1 MVSAAAKKKVTAK
14 KAAAEAKH
22 QNKTAEAAEV
32 VKPQLVSP
40 GNTGKHGHKYGYVRL
55 PACLDPKQ
63 RAILHAVAEQYG
75 LAHSSIGEGQA
86 RQLLLGNSQEPL
98 QDVETAAEELSN
110 EQLCELL
117 DNYLHIDARPSF
129 AAAVA
134 RSPIQPKQAAHPHKG
149 SGTGDKHAY
158 SDISVSDFISS
169 TLPLLEM
176 EKNAEV
182 AQAQE
187 AVSGVRP
194 EKAQAR
200 GRALLNLKLRD
211 AEGGLLGRTLLTFML
226 NKGSGDSMSHPLPPH
241 KFSPHDVVDIRA
253 NKADSNGPALVGGL
267 VYRVKEDCIT
277 VAVEEAPDEGL
288 DQPLR
293 LEKLANEVTYKRLK
307 EAVQSLGNMRQQ
319 GPAAGLVDVL
329 FGQRPPRF
337 MANLPPWTPMNSGL
351 DASQL
356 KAVGLALSSQDIALV
371 HGPPGTGKTT
381 AIVEIIL
388 QEVKRGNKVLA
399 CAASNVAVDNLVER
413 LARADPK
420 MSVVRMG
427 HPARLLPQVLDNSL
441 EAHVMRSDNSS
452 LAKDCRK
459 DIKAANARLTK
470 LGRKDYAERRALRSE
485 LRSLSKEEKQRQ
497 QKAVEEVLKHSSVV
511 CATLTGVA
519 TFHLRDLTFDVAV
532 VDEAAQALEAATWA
546 GLLKAPRAV
555 LAGDHLQLPPTVI
568 SDEAAHKGL
577 SRTLFERL
585 QGKFGSTASAMLTMQ
600 YRMNTSIMQWPSH
613 ELYQDLLTAHPS
625 VASHTLQ
632 GLQEFSASID
642 DVPVLLLIDTAG
654 CNMEE
659 QAEED
664 GDSKR
669 NDGEAKAVMAHIER
683 LLGAG
688 LAAEHIGVI
697 TPYNGQVAA
706 LRELRGDKMSAVE
719 ISSVDGFQGREKEA
733 IVISMVRSNDKG
745 EVGFLSDK
753 RRMNVAFTRA
763 RRHCAVICDSE
774 TVSKDPFLA
783 SLVTYMEAHGVYIS
797 AEELF

>member
-1 MVSAAAKKKVTAK
+1 MVSAAARRNSENKKVTA
-14 KAAAEAKH
+14 AERQSKEGTSAFNQQTPVH
-22 QNKTAEAAEV
+22 RTETLATN
-32 VKPQLVSP
+32 VS
-40 GNTGKHGHKYGYVRL
+40 GYLRL
-55 PACLDPKQ
+55 PACVTPKQ
-63 RAILHAVAEQYG
+63 RAILHALAEQ
-75 LAHSSIGEGQA
+75 HSLQHTSVGEGPA
-86 RQLLLGNSQEPL
+86 RQLLLGHSQETL
-98 QDVETAAEELSN
+98 KDADMLAADRMTNEELC
-110 EQLCELL
+110 QLL
-117 DNYLHIDARPSF
+117 DKHLHIDARPAF
-129 AAAVA
+129 AAAPVEQ
-134 RSPIQPKQAAHPHKG
+134 RSKSTDACTGSHHAH
-149 SGTGDKHAY
+149 STV
-158 SDISVSDFISS
+158 SVSDFVST

-194 EKAQAR
+194 ERVQAR

-211 AEGGLLGRTLLTFML
+211 AEGGLLGRTLLTFIL
-226 NKGSGDSMSHPLPPH
+226 NKGSGDAVAHPLPPH
-241 KFSPHDVVDIRA
+241 KFSPHDVVDVRP
-253 NKADSNGPALVGGL
+253 NKSDSSGPALVGGL

-307 EAVQSLGNMRQQ
+307 EAVQSLANASQQ
-319 GPAAGLVDVL
+319 GPARGLVDVL

-337 MANLPPWTPMNSGL
+337 MANLPPWTPVNTGL
-351 DASQL
+351 DSSQVR
-356 KAVGLALSSQDIALV
+356 AVSLALSSQDIALV

-413 LARADPK
+413 LARSDPK
-420 MSVVRMG
+420 LSVVRMG

-459 DIKAANARLTK
+459 DIKAANNRLLK

-497 QKAVEEVLKHSSVV
+497 QKAVQEVLKHASVV

-519 TFHLRDLTFDVAV
+519 TFQLRDLTFDVTV

-546 GLLKAPRAV
+546 GLLKSPRAV

-568 SDEAAHKGL
+568 SEEAMHKGL
-577 SRTLFERL
+577 GQTLFERL
-585 QGKFGSTASAMLTMQ
+585 QGKFGSSVSAMLTVQ
-600 YRMNTSIMQWPSH
+600 YRMNRGIMQWPSH
-613 ELYQDLLTAHPS
+613 QLYQDLLTAHPS

-632 GLQEFSASID
+632 DLPGFTASAD
-642 DVPVLLLIDTAG
+642 DVPVLLMVDTAG
-654 CNMEE
+654 CDMEE

-669 NDGEAKAVMAHIER
+669 NEGEAKVVMAHIQR
-683 LLGAG
+683 LRDAG
-688 LAAEHIGVI
+688 LPGEQIGVI

-706 LRELRGDKMSAVE
+706 LRELRGDREAAAE
-719 ISSVDGFQGREKEA
+719 ISSVDGFQGKHDTLQLAGGEIA
-733 IVISMVRSNDKG
+733 QFNAWVCTRS
-745 EVGFLSDK
+745 LL
-753 RRMNVAFTRA
+753 
-763 RRHCAVICDSE
+763 
-774 TVSKDPFLA
+774 P
-783 SLVTYMEAHGVYIS
+783 
-797 AEELF
+797 